1 MSQPEDVIIRR
12 ATADDVPTIA
22 AITDAAY
29 ATYVPLLG
37 RKPQP
42 MTADY
47 NQIVADQ
54 PVWLLC
60 LDDQPAGVLVL
71 MKEPEHLL
79 IYNVAVSPSYQKQ
92 GFGRQL
98 LDWAEQEARREGYA
112 LIRLYTNALMTGN
125 IALYQRLGYVETGR
139 EPYLGSTLVHME
151 KRLDG

>member
-1 MSQPEDVIIRR
+1 MSQAQDVIIRR
-12 ATADDVPTIA
+12 ALAKDVPTIA
-22 AITDAAY
+22 AITAVAY

-71 MKEPEHLL
+71 MKEPEYLL
-79 IYNVAVSPSYQKQ
+79 IYNVAVRPAYQKQ
-92 GFGRQL
+92 GWGRRL
-98 LDWAEQEARREGYA
+98 LAWAEQEAQREGYT
-112 LIRLYTNALMTGN
+112 LLRLYTNTLMAGN